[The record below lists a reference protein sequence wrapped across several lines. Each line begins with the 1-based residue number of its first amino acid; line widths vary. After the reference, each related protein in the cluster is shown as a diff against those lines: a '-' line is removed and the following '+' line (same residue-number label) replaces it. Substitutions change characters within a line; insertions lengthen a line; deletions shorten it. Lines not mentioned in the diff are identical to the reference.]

1 MKIISITTLLLMAI
15 ISSTIAN
22 DDVTTCKK
30 CHPIISSEFDNSMH
44 KDTTIFGDKVH
55 KAVWDKHPNK
65 AEDKYTCA
73 KCHTPNSDDKH
84 AGITCLSCHTITDVS
99 KHAKSNTNTYE
110 KRPKTLY
117 SAQKGME
124 DKKVVYKE
132 ISSWLGMIKTKV
144 GSPYHDIDYTNKNY
158 YNANMC
164 MGCHSHK
171 QNSHEFNI
179 CTLDDDGAKN
189 SETNCI
195 SCHMPKVA
203 GTATTIR
210 KSATHA
216 FHGFAGV
223 NKSPELLKKYIELDF
238 KKAAAGFSISIENMA
253 PHDMLTHPL
262 RVLELR
268 VTIKRAGK
276 SIELPSHQFARIIGD
291 AGKPTMPWLATE
303 VVKNNM
309 IKANE
314 TRTVT
319 FDTKLENGDSVEATL
334 GYHIVNPESAKPL
347 GLENEKE
354 LIEFK
359 ILKSKYFTVN

>member
-1 MKIISITTLLLMAI
+1 MAI

-44 KDTTIFGDKVH
+44 KDTTTFGDKVH

-132 ISSWLGMIKTKV
+132 TSSWLGMVKTKV
-144 GSPYHDIDYTNKNY
+144 GSPYHNIDYRNKNY
-158 YNANMC
+158 YNGNVC

-171 QNSHEFNI
+171 QNSHKFNVCAI
-179 CTLDDDGAKN
+179 DNKGASDTK
-189 SETNCI
+189 ENCI
-195 SCHMPKVA
+195 TCHMPKVY

-210 KSATHA
+210 KSDTHA
-216 FHGFAGV
+216 FHGFAGA
-223 NKSPELLKKYIELDF
+223 NRSSNLLKKYINIDYQ
-238 KKAAAGFSISIENMA
+238 KSSSGFTISVENMA
-253 PHDMLTHPL
+253 PHDMFTHPL
-262 RVLELR
+262 RVLELL
-268 VTIKRAGK
+268 VTIKRDGK
-276 SIELPSHQFARIIGD
+276 SIELSSHKFARIIGD
-291 AGKPTMPWLATE
+291 SGKPSMPWLATE

-309 IKANE
+309 IKAKEKRAIKYN
-314 TRTVT
+314 
-319 FDTKLENGDSVEATL
+319 TKLKQGDSIEVIL
-334 GYHIVNPESAKPL
+334 GYHIVNPKAAKPL
-347 GLENEKE
+347 GLGNEKDLTE
-354 LIEFK
+354 LK
-359 ILKSKYFTVN
+359 VLKSKYFSID